1 MFMKNYMKF
10 IYVSLF
16 LFLAG
21 VGQIY
26 AQQARLKGVVVDMRK
41 EPVIGANVLIKG
53 TTTGTI
59 TDVDGNFTIE
69 VKRGDVLQASFIGFT
84 TKDVPVNDFSFMT
97 ITLEEDRLSLDEIVV
112 VGYGTQKKVNLT
124 GSITNINTDYLSNIS
139 TTNLSNT
146 LAGRAPGVNIVGNS
160 GIVGGS
166 SEIRVRGGYD
176 EPLYVIDGI
185 VRDKA
190 AFDALEAN
198 EVDQISFLKDAA
210 TSSVYGSQAG
220 NGVVLV
226 TTKTGVISS
235 KPVFSYQG
243 SYTFMSPTKKL
254 LTDAITATDELIY
267 QNDVIINRNRN
278 NGTTLATPN
287 GEEEFAYFKDRT
299 YNVNDWIWQ
308 TPWNTKHSL
317 SINGGTDKVQYFTI
331 LSYIGEEGSYVTLDN
346 KKFNVRSNLTAK
358 ITDFIKAGLNLSAN
372 QSNSNKF
379 LWPFAN
385 LLSVESQTVADL
397 YRCSF
402 NWPRTYPFYLEA
414 DGTPA
419 DRVTEYP
426 LEVPVGSWNM
436 WNVIDQIVG
445 DRYNKTRDRKFNGIL
460 TLDISLDKL
469 IKGLSTKFVGS
480 YLATDNMNKKYLTF
494 QNNYTFISKDP
505 SGNRFIPAAPD
516 PTKMS
521 VFSFNN
527 TQEFLDYT
535 TQTYWENQLNWFLNY
550 ANTFG
555 KHDINAS
562 LIFEQWQR
570 GGEQINARGENPIT
584 HYDQMFVYSN
594 DRDYRW
600 GDAIERNGGRLSWIG
615 RASYNYAQ
623 KYIGEVS
630 FRYDGNYLFP
640 ENKRWGFFPSISAGW
655 RISEEAFM
663 KSVDWLN
670 NLKVRA
676 SYGTTGNEIYINNAR
691 MREIYGTIRNDFK
704 INEKISPFTYLPNY
718 VTGDSY
724 IFGTGKYVG
733 LTQGATPN
741 PGVTWATSTTY
752 NGGIDATV
760 LDNRLSGS
768 IDGFIRV
775 ESNILTTR
783 IVTLPDNYGQSL
795 APENYAQRSWRGIE
809 FEGAWKDKASKD
821 VSYSVYGNIGYT
833 LDRWD
838 KIDQEATYLP
848 GGPLEDMSL
857 VGGPLNVITGFKTL
871 GMIRTQEKL
880 DELLASGVTYWGR
893 QPYLGGLYFEDIRG
907 DGYSQGADGKV
918 DGNDIQVLSKNAY
931 PKINFGFGGSI
942 TWKDFVVDLHF
953 NGVGKY
959 DRMVGTS
966 GGGDGTHSGGFA
978 QYGGTVRPYFPI
990 WATGNSWTIDNPNA
1004 PYPAVVGSSWYESG
1018 TGNQSFW
1025 IRNGAYVRLKN
1036 LNVGY
1041 NLPKAV
1047 THLLGLSSAQLF
1059 FNGTNLFAISP
1070 LTEFHDPEQDTY
1082 DSYPLMR
1089 SFTFGLDIKF

>member
-1 MFMKNYMKF
+1 MKNYMKY
-10 IYVSLF
+10 IYASLF

-21 VGQIY
+21 
-26 AQQARLKGVVVDMRK
+26 AQQINAQQQGSLKGTVVDARK
-41 EPVIGANVLIKG
+41 EPVIGVNVLVKG
-53 TTTGTI
+53 TTTGTV
-59 TDVDGNFTIE
+59 TDVDGNFALE
-69 VKRGDVLQASFIGFT
+69 VKKGDVLQASYIGFAM
-84 TKDVPVNDFSFMT
+84 KEVPVTDLSFIT
-97 ITLEEDRLSLDEIVV
+97 IILEEDRLFLDEVVV

-160 GIVGGS
+160 GIIGGS

-185 VRDKA
+185 ARDKE

-226 TTKTGVISS
+226 TTRMGVINS
-235 KPVFSYQG
+235 KPAFNYQG
-243 SYTFMSPTKKL
+243 SYTFMAPTKKL

-278 NGTTLATPN
+278 NGTDLAVPN
-287 GEEEFAYFKDRT
+287 GQSEFDYFKNRT
-299 YNVNDWIWQ
+299 YSVNDWIWQ

-358 ITDFIKAGLNLSAN
+358 VTDFIKAGLNISAN
-372 QSNSNKF
+372 QNNSNRF

-419 DRVTEYP
+419 GRVTEYP

-436 WNVIDQIVG
+436 WNVIDQIIG
-445 DRYNKTRDRKFNGIL
+445 ERYNKTRDRKFNGIL
-460 TLDISLDKL
+460 TLDISLDRL
-469 IKGLSTKFVGS
+469 VKGLSAKLVGS
-480 YLATDNMNKKYLTF
+480 YLATDNMNKQYLTF

-505 SGNRFIPAAPD
+505 AGNRFIPAAPD
-516 PTKMS
+516 PTKTS

-535 TQTYWENQLNWFLNY
+535 TQTYWENQLNGYLTY
-550 ANTFG
+550 ASMFG
-555 KHDINAS
+555 KHDVNAS
-562 LIFEQWQR
+562 VIFEQWQR

-600 GDAIERNGGRLSWIG
+600 GDALERNGGRLSWIG

-623 KYIGEVS
+623 KYIGEAS
-630 FRYDGNYLFP
+630 FRYDGSYLFP
-640 ENKRWGFFPSISAGW
+640 ENKRWGFFPSVSAGW
-655 RISEEAFM
+655 RISEESFM
-663 KSVDWLN
+663 KSVGWLN

-704 INEKISPFTYLPNY
+704 LNEKIAPFTYLPNY
-718 VTGDSY
+718 VAGESY

-741 PGVTWATSTTY
+741 PQVTWATSATY
-752 NGGIDATV
+752 NGGVDAAV
-760 LDNRLSGS
+760 LDGRLSGS
-768 IDGFIRV
+768 VDGFVRV

-783 IVTLPDNYGQSL
+783 IVTLPDNYGQNL
-795 APENYAQRSWRGIE
+795 APENYAQRSWRGLE
-809 FEGAWKDKASKD
+809 FEGAWKDKPSD
-821 VSYSVYGNIGYT
+821 HVSYSVYGNVGYT

-838 KIDQEATYLP
+838 KLDQEATYLA

-857 VGGPLNVITGFKTL
+857 AGGPLNVITGYKTL

-907 DGYSQGADGKV
+907 DGYAKGPDGKV
-918 DGNDIQVLSKNAY
+918 DGNDIQILSKNAY
-931 PKINFGFGGSI
+931 PKINFGFGGSV

-953 NGVGKY
+953 NGVGSY

-966 GGGDGTHSGGFA
+966 GGGDGTHAGGFP

-1041 NLPKAV
+1041 NIPKAV
-1047 THLLGLSSAQLF
+1047 TRLLGLSSAQVF

-1089 SFTFGLDIKF
+1089 SFTFGLDVKF